1 MSLWLHDLMKGPRTA
16 TSLEGSEHTLYL
28 PNYVIIPLKS
38 TFLQGAHG
46 GGGGEGE
53 GEIGLEPLPSLR
65 KSQKVGPVRKT
76 LVVFM
81 PPSCFSLNIIKT
93 TYMICQVAQTIRL
106 QNSSYMYGG

>member
-46 GGGGEGE
+46 VGGGG
-53 GEIGLEPLPSLR
+53 
-65 KSQKVGPVRKT
+65 
-76 LVVFM
+76 
-81 PPSCFSLNIIKT
+81 
-93 TYMICQVAQTIRL
+93 
-106 QNSSYMYGG
+106 GGK

>member
-46 GGGGEGE
+46 VGGGGG
-53 GEIGLEPLPSLR
+53 GGGGVGGGNRVRTPPQPSKIT
-65 KSQKVGPVRKT
+65 KSWSR
-76 LVVFM
+76 
-81 PPSCFSLNIIKT
+81 S
-93 TYMICQVAQTIRL
+93 
-106 QNSSYMYGG
+106 QNSCSFYAAILFFAKYNKNDVYDMPSSSNNQIAE

>member
-1 MSLWLHDLMKGPRTA
+1 MG
-16 TSLEGSEHTLYL
+16 E
-28 PNYVIIPLKS
+28 
-38 TFLQGAHG
+38 
-46 GGGGEGE
+46 GGEE
-53 GEIGLEPLPSLR
+53 EEIGLEPLPSLR

-106 QNSSYMYGG
+106 QNSSYMVGDYIIIVFIVVIVLVYYRNYHNLIS